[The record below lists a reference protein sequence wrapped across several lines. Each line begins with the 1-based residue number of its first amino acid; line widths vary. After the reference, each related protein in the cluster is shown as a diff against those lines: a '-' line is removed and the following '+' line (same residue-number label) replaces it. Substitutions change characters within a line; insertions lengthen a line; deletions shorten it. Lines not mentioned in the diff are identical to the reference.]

1 MAREPLTKLRKARLR
16 KGLTQ
21 KQIAE
26 MIGVSES
33 YYCQLETGAR
43 RLSLPLAQ
51 KLAVVLGKSLDSLFM
66 PSDLAVRRVADQE
79 PTRTTQ
85 AG

>member
-1 MAREPLTKLRKARLR
+1 MTVQPLTKLRKARIR

-21 KQIAE
+21 KQLAE
-26 MIGVSES
+26 MVGISES
-33 YYCQLETGAR
+33 YYCQLETGVR

-51 KLAVVLGKSLDSLFM
+51 EIATILGKSLDSLFM
-66 PSDLAVRRVADQE
+66 PSNLAVRRAKEE